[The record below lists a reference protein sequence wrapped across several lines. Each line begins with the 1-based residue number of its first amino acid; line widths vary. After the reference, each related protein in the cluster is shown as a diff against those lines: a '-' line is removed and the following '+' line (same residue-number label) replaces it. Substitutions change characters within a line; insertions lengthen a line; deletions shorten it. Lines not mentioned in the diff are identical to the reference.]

1 VNRYSSQFVAV
12 VALFVAL
19 ASPAAAQRAAGPN
32 SGVLGTTDETNV
44 RETLTVRGSFFGA
57 WDDIANETTSETTS
71 PDVDRRFLRSGFAG
85 GANGRLSHARRTTRT
100 QWLTSGDTA
109 LRVYGGNSEDIAA
122 TFAGRSSINSDLN
135 SRLTLSA
142 SGGWSYSPYYELS
155 PAYGSQFE
163 NIGSFGGGFGLATAA
178 ERNTSADGRASM
190 TVRLSRRDTIEVDA
204 NGRRWDF
211 LDQSESSVTFYG
223 AHGRFRHSLTRS
235 LGVYAGFG
243 REEAKYDL
251 DSRSADSN
259 TIDVGLDFGDTLEF
273 TRRTALSF
281 GFSTSGVR
289 WEEETHWR
297 VNGSATLTRAFGR
310 SGSGLL
316 QYRRQTEYTGGFRE
330 PLLTDTFSGGFSDQ
344 IGRDASWSINLGY
357 VRGEIGFDE
366 FTSRRFD
373 IYDVGGRVT
382 RALTRN
388 LGVFGDYTYYRYEV
402 PSEATVFTFLPKFSR
417 QSLSFGLTL
426 WAPLVNDTRP
436 PREAR

>member
-1 VNRYSSQFVAV
+1 MHRHTGQFFALV
-12 VALFVAL
+12 VLTFVL
-19 ASPAAAQRAAGPN
+19 VSPAAAQRAAGPN

-44 RETLTVRGSFFGA
+44 RETLTVRGSLFGA
-57 WDDIANETTSETTS
+57 WDDTVSETAN
-71 PDVDRRFLRSGFAG
+71 PDVDRRFLRSGLAG

-100 QWLTSGDTA
+100 QWLSSADTA
-109 LRVYGGNSEDIAA
+109 LRVYGAESGDVAA
-122 TFAGRSSINSDLN
+122 TFAGRSSLNSDLN
-135 SRLTLSA
+135 SRVTLSF
-142 SGGWSYSPYYELS
+142 SGGWLYSPYYELS

-178 ERNTSADGRASM
+178 ERNTSADGRAAM
-190 TVRLSRRDTIEVDA
+190 ILRLSRRDTFEVDA

-211 LDQSESSVTFYG
+211 LDQAESSVTFYG
-223 AHGRFRHSLTRS
+223 AHGRYRHSLTRAI
-235 LGVYAGFG
+235 GVYAGFG

-251 DSRSADSN
+251 PDSRSADSN
-259 TIDVGLDFGDTLEF
+259 TIDVGLDYGDTLEF

-289 WEEETHWR
+289 WEDETHWR

-310 SGSGLL
+310 TGSGLV
-316 QYRRQTEYTGGFRE
+316 QYRRQTEYMGGFRE

-344 IGRDASWSINLGY
+344 MGRDASWSVNVGY
-357 VRGEIGFDE
+357 VRGEIGFE
-366 FTSRRFD
+366 STSRRFD

-402 PSEATVFTFLPKFSR
+402 PSEATVFSFLPKFSR